1 MTDERL
7 AEVMAYC
14 RMDDSDEGE
23 RALCRSMIAGAE
35 SYLAA
40 AGVVKPQ
47 EEDIRRHTYDLV
59 VNALVLDDYD
69 NRGTQTAGYQMEENP
84 AFRRKLNQLKL
95 TVPIQGTEV

>member
-23 RALCRSMIAGAE
+23 RALARSMIAGAE
-35 SYLAA
+35 GYLAA
-40 AGVVKPQ
+40 AGVVKPG
-47 EEDIRRHTYDLV
+47 EDDIRKPTYNLV

-69 NRGTQTAGYQMEENP
+69 NRGSQTAGYTLAENP
-84 AFRRKLNQLKL
+84 AFRRKLNQLKM
-95 TVPIQGTEV
+95 TVPIQGTV